1 MGLDVQVFQD
11 DDHEVSLGHVRIGNI
26 SAVVD
31 LRRELESFSSEF
43 PILLK
48 QVIHDGTHCGDSIPA
63 NLVAGLK
70 SELTRIP
77 HGSEEINK
85 FKSELIGLCEIALKY
100 KRAIVF

>member
-1 MGLDVQVFQD
+1 MGLDAQVFQD
-11 DDHEVSLGHVRIGNI
+11 NDQEVSLGHVRIGNI

-31 LRRELESFSSEF
+31 LRQELEAFSSEF

-48 QVIHDGTHCGDSIPA
+48 RVIQDGTRCGDSIPA
-63 NLVAGLK
+63 SLVAGLK
-70 SELTRIP
+70 IELTRIP

-85 FKSELIGLCEIALKY
+85 FESELIGLCEIALKH